1 MSAPIQIRMAGYGPP
16 TTGFSKSLKF
26 IGDKLAAEFGDR
38 VAIEYV
44 WNIMDH
50 GYKAEDILTL
60 VENGEMT
67 LGYQSSSY
75 LTDRVPELGFVDL
88 PFLFANN
95 AQARTAMDGA
105 LGKFLARKTEER
117 INYRILGWFENGFRH
132 ISNRLRP
139 IHQPA
144 DMAGMKIRVLPSE
157 IQKRTFEL
165 LGAIAMRMDL
175 TEAIAMIKAG
185 TLDAQENPLANTVT
199 YGVHKFHKFHTL
211 TSHFYISRPIFFHRT
226 AFDAWPD
233 DLKRAMQKA
242 VTEAV
247 AFQRKLAV
255 EEHEQSRQAI
265 EQAGCEI
272 VELTAQEHAAFVDAV
287 APLLADARSMY
298 GEAMFGMVPKA

>member
-1 MSAPIQIRMAGYGPP
+1 MSAPIQIRMGGYGPP
-16 TTGFSKSLKF
+16 TTGFSKSLKL
-26 IGDKLAAEFGDR
+26 IGDKLEAEFGSR

-60 VENGEMT
+60 VETGEMT

-95 AQARTAMDGA
+95 AQARGAMDGE
-105 LGKFLARKTEER
+105 LGQHLARKTEER

-139 IHQPA
+139 VHLPA
-144 DMAGMKIRVLPSE
+144 DLSGMKIRVLPSD

-211 TSHFYISRPIFFHRT
+211 TSHFYISRPIFFHRPS
-226 AFDAWPD
+226 FDAWPD
-233 DLKRAMQKA
+233 DLKLATQKA

-247 AFQRKLAV
+247 AFQRRLAV
-255 EEHEQSRQAI
+255 EEHDQSRKII
-265 EQAGCEI
+265 EDAGCEI
-272 VELTAQEHAAFVDAV
+272 VELNAKEHAAFVAAV
-287 APLLADARSMY
+287 QPLLNHARQMY
-298 GEAMFGMVPKA
+298 GEDMFKMAAMA

>member
-1 MSAPIQIRMAGYGPP
+1 MTQPIQIRMAGYGPP
-16 TTGFSKSLKF
+16 TTGFSKALKF
-26 IGDKLAAEFGDR
+26 IGDKLQGQFGGR
-38 VAIEYV
+38 IAIEYV

-60 VENGEMT
+60 VENGKMT

-88 PFLFANN
+88 PFLFASN
-95 AQARTAMDGA
+95 AQARGAMDGD
-105 LGKFLARKTEER
+105 LGAFLARKTEER
-117 INYRILGWFENGFRH
+117 IGYRILGWFENGFRH

-139 IHQPA
+139 VHVPA
-144 DMAGMKIRVLPSE
+144 DLKGMKIRVLPSE

-175 TEAIAMIKAG
+175 TEAITMIKDG

-211 TSHFYISRPIFFHRT
+211 TSHFYISRPIFLHRA

-233 DLKRAMQKA
+233 DLKAAMQKA

-255 EEHEQSRQAI
+255 EEHEQSRKII
-265 EQAGCEI
+265 EEVGCEI
-272 VELTAQEHAAFVDAV
+272 VELTPKEHTAFVAAV
-287 APLLADARSMY
+287 QPLLNDARKMY
-298 GEAMFGMVPKA
+298 GEEMFKLVPKA

>member
-1 MSAPIQIRMAGYGPP
+1 MSEKIKIRMGGYGPA
-16 TTGFSKSLKF
+16 TTGFSKSLKL
-26 IGDKLAAEFGDR
+26 IGDKLAAEFGPR
-38 VAIEYV
+38 VAIDYV

-95 AQARTAMDGA
+95 AQARAAMDGA
-105 LGKFLARKTEER
+105 LGSFLARKTEQR

-139 IHQPA
+139 VHLPA
-144 DMAGMKIRVLPSE
+144 DLKAMKIRVLPSE

-165 LGAIAMRMDL
+165 LGAVAMRMDL

-211 TSHFYISRPIFFHRT
+211 SSHFYISRPIFLHRT
-226 AFDAWPD
+226 SFDAWPD

-255 EEHEQSRQAI
+255 EENEQSRKAI
-265 EQAGCEI
+265 EDAGCEI
-272 VELTAQEHAAFVDAV
+272 VELNAKEHAAFVGAV
-287 APLLADARSMY
+287 APLLADARKMY
-298 GEAMFGMVPKA
+298 GEAMFRLVPKV